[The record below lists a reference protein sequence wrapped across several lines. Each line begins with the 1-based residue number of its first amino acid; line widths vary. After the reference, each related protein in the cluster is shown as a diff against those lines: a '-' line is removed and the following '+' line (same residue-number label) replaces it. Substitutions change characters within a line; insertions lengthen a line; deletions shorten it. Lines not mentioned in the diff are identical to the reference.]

1 MFGKDKE
8 NETGDGPRGPKTSD
22 PADMAAPPL
31 KPFSRK
37 AAGVSSKP
45 TSTPFRAE
53 IPRRVVDI
61 PGSQRRPAGAMAL
74 DDDANRLTVGRNICL
89 SGEISACQKLVVEG
103 QVEAQLTDALVIE
116 VSPSGYFRGTAEV
129 DEADISGRFEG
140 TLIARQKLTIRK
152 GGRIDGSVRYGRIV
166 IESGGEISGDMAA
179 LDDAKEPA
187 DASVTDR

>member
-8 NETGDGPRGPKTSD
+8 NESGDAKATKPISEE
-22 PADMAAPPL
+22 MAPPL

-37 AAGVSSKP
+37 AGANASKP
-45 TSTPFRAE
+45 AATPFRPDV
-53 IPRRVVDI
+53 PRRVVDI
-61 PGSQRRPAGAMAL
+61 PGAGRRSDRMLAL
-74 DDDANRLTVGRNICL
+74 EDDANRLTVGRNICL
-89 SGEISACQKLVVEG
+89 SGEITACQKLVVEG
-103 QVEAQLTDALVIE
+103 QVEATLKDALVIE
-116 VSPSGYFRGTAEV
+116 VAPTGYFRGNAEV

-179 LDDAKEPA
+179 LDDTKEPVG
-187 DASVTDR
+187 ASVVDR